1 MNRMSKIEP
10 QQLRSDGFERCRI
23 LFADQLNLARG
34 KYVPMSEAA
43 KGYARMCVGTFA
55 VTYDKALV
63 AAPGGGLLTGLPDM
77 EVTFDPADLRPSWE
91 PNTQIALGALR
102 FQNEP
107 FALCGRSALARAI
120 EAWRARGLDPMVG
133 IEMEA
138 YVFQRGADGSWV
150 PYETPGAF
158 VYGTGPF
165 ADPAGL
171 IEANVEKLAMVE
183 CLDMGMLLESL
194 RLRVI
199 LRGAAN
205 FRNYADLATDHQERV
220 WSSRGTLNRVIRMPA
235 GPALIITPWNAPFM
249 LSTWKCAPALAAGNT
264 VILKPADWSPLS
276 ASVLAD
282 LIEEAGFPAG
292 VFNIVQG
299 LGAELGNAL
308 TSDLR
313 IKRIS
318 FTGSVPTA
326 RIIGKAAAENIVPFT
341 AELGGKSPLLVFADA
356 DLDAAAKK
364 AAGQFD
370 DSGQVCMAGTRIIVE
385 ESVKDAFLEK
395 FHAYADAHVMGD
407 SRDPATTM
415 SALIHPV
422 HADRVLG
429 FIDRARAA
437 GDTIVRGGKRLKDGA
452 NWIEPTLI
460 EPKDNQSEVVQSEV
474 FGPVLTFQ
482 TFRDEAEGVM
492 LANSTAYGL
501 SGIVYTGSEERA
513 QRVGRLVRGGTVWVN
528 TFLVRDLTAPFGGI
542 GISGIGREGG
552 DYALDFHSDLKT
564 LQILEGS
571 VS

>member
-1 MNRMSKIEP
+1 MDTRIDIAGHSVSPDHYIGGRRVSSP
-10 QQLRSDGFERCRI
+10 ATFETRCPFDWSWK
-23 LFADQLNLARG
+23 LADIARG
-34 KYVPMSEAA
+34 DADTAA
-43 KGYARMCVGTFA
+43 QAAQAATDAFPAWAALSPAERGT
-55 VTYDKALV
+55 YLHR
-63 AAPGGGLLTGLPDM
+63 L
-77 EVTFDPADLRPSWE
+77 AD
-91 PNTQIALGALR
+91 
-102 FQNEP
+102 
-107 FALCGRSALARAI
+107 
-120 EAWRARGLDPMVG
+120 
-133 IEMEA
+133 
-138 YVFQRGADGSWV
+138 
-150 PYETPGAF
+150 
-158 VYGTGPF
+158 
-165 ADPAGL
+165 L
-171 IEANVEKLAMVE
+171 IEANVETLAMIE

-220 WSSRGTLNRVIRMPA
+220 WSSRGTANRVIRMPA
-235 GPALIITPWNAPFM
+235 GPSLIITPWNAPFM

-276 ASVLAD
+276 ASLLAD
-282 LIEEAGFPAG
+282 LVDQAGFPPG
-292 VFNIVQG
+292 VFNVVQG

-308 TSDLR
+308 TGDAR

-326 RIIGKAAAENIVPFT
+326 RIIGRAAAANIVPFT

-356 DLDAAAKK
+356 DIDAAAKK
-364 AAGQFD
+364 AAGQYD
-370 DSGQVCMAGTRIIVE
+370 DSGQVCMAGTRIIVQHA
-385 ESVKDAFLEK
+385 VKDAFLAK

-415 SALIHPV
+415 SALIHPRHV
-422 HADRVLG
+422 ERVMG

-437 GDTIVRGGKRLKDGA
+437 GDTIVRGGHLRTPGA

-460 EPKDNQSEVVQSEV
+460 VPRDNSSEVVQQEV

-482 TFRDEAEGVM
+482 TFGDEAEGVA
-492 LANSTAYGL
+492 LANSTAFGL
-501 SGIVYTGSEERA
+501 SGMVYTGSAERA
-513 QRVGRLVRGGTVWVN
+513 ERVGRAVRGGTVWVN

-571 VS
+571 VT

>member
-1 MNRMSKIEP
+1 MRDRIDI
-10 QQLRSDGFERCRI
+10 DGLSVSPDHFIGGQRVTSPETFETRCPFDWSRK
-23 LFADQLNLARG
+23 LADIARG
-34 KYVPMSEAA
+34 DAQTAAHAAEAA
-43 KGYARMCVGTFA
+43 SAAFPGWA
-55 VTYDKALV
+55 ALT
-63 AAPGGGLLTGLPDM
+63 AA
-77 EVTFDPADLRPSWE
+77 E
-91 PNTQIALGALR
+91 
-102 FQNEP
+102 
-107 FALCGRSALARAI
+107 
-120 EAWRARGLDPMVG
+120 
-133 IEMEA
+133 
-138 YVFQRGADGSWV
+138 RGA
-150 PYETPGAF
+150 YLHRL
-158 VYGTGPF
+158 
-165 ADPAGL
+165 ADL

-194 RLRVI
+194 QLRVI

-205 FRNYADLATDHQERV
+205 FRNYADLATAHQERV
-220 WSSRGTLNRVIRMPA
+220 WSSRGTANRVIRMPA

-282 LIEEAGFPAG
+282 LIAEAGFPAG

-308 TSDLR
+308 TSDPR

-326 RIIGKAAAENIVPFT
+326 RVIGKAAAENIVPFT

-385 ESVKDAFLEK
+385 ESVKDEFLAK

-429 FIDRARAA
+429 FIERARAA
-437 GDTIVRGGKRLKDGA
+437 GDTIVRGGKRWKEGA

-460 EPKDNQSEVVQSEV
+460 VPKDNQSEVVQSEV

-482 TFRDEAEGVM
+482 TFKDEAEGVA

-513 QRVGRLVRGGTVWVN
+513 HRVGRAVRGGTVWVN

-571 VS
+571 VR